1 MPEMPK
7 FLDRELSWLEFN
19 QRVLDRAL
27 DERTPLMERLKFLAI
42 TGSNL
47 DEFYRV
53 RVGTLKI
60 VLRRGITRVSLSGLN
75 PAEQLAAVQ
84 MRAAKMFTDQ
94 YACLRELEPLLASEG
109 LRRVTSEGLSGTQQ
123 RILRQ
128 VFEKEILSVLTPT
141 ALVGESF
148 PHLPNELV
156 HLLVRLRPENPR
168 EFEGMLEED
177 GTRYAI
183 VPAAHILT
191 RFFSVPTEQG
201 FAYILVEDL
210 VKHFISELFP
220 GDKIEE
226 CVPFRCLRN
235 AEVELQEFS
244 PAGLAWEM
252 EETLQGR
259 SEADWVR
266 LEVAAEASDT
276 LVTDLTR
283 ALNLDAADVHRLD
296 GPLDLGS
303 FMELSGRQGFDKLK
317 FEPWPSV
324 IPPQVPS
331 EELMFDI
338 LSDRDVL
345 LYHPYDSY
353 DPVVRFLEEAAE
365 DADVLAIKQTLYRVS
380 RDSRIVQALIRA
392 VENGKHVTVLVELK
406 ARFDEARNL
415 RQAAELERSGAHVI
429 WGVKGYKTHAKVCI
443 VVRREPHGIQRY
455 VHFGTGNY
463 NETTSRIYSDVSL
476 LTANEDLGADAVAFF
491 NAIAGYSHPQNYR
504 RLEAAPIGLREAL
517 LDMIRGE
524 TQRAKA
530 RQPARILA
538 KVNAL
543 VDPQIIEALYEAS
556 QAGVEIKLN
565 IRGICCLRPGVPGL
579 SENIEVLSI
588 VDRFLEHARILYF
601 HHGGAERMFISSA
614 DWMQRNLDQRQELL
628 VPVDDPASRRR
639 MMSIL
644 ETCLADNVSS
654 SRLLPDGRYERRTPG
669 DSPSRRAQEEL
680 YQAARRALRSDQR
693 RQRTR
698 FEPHRPS

>member
-276 LVTDLTR
+276 LVTVFSR
-283 ALNLDAADVHRLD
+283 FD
-296 GPLDLGS
+296 G
-303 FMELSGRQGFDKLK
+303 EK
-317 FEPWPSV
+317 
-324 IPPQVPS
+324 
-331 EELMFDI
+331 
-338 LSDRDVL
+338 VL
-345 LYHPYDSY
+345 LEVVDTGPGVSPELQDRIF
-353 DPVVRFLEEAAE
+353 DPFFTTKDVGQGTGLGLSVSLE
-365 DADVLAIKQTLYRVS
+365 
-380 RDSRIVQALIRA
+380 
-392 VENGKHVTVLVELK
+392 LVE
-406 ARFDEARNL
+406 RNGGNLSL
-415 RQAAELERSGAHVI
+415 RSQVGRGATFSI
-429 WGVKGYKTHAKVCI
+429 AL
-443 VVRREPHGIQRY
+443 PPY
-455 VHFGTGNY
+455 VEEEG
-463 NETTSRIYSDVSL
+463 
-476 LTANEDLGADAVAFF
+476 
-491 NAIAGYSHPQNYR
+491 
-504 RLEAAPIGLREAL
+504 
-517 LDMIRGE
+517 
-524 TQRAKA
+524 
-530 RQPARILA
+530 
-538 KVNAL
+538 
-543 VDPQIIEALYEAS
+543 
-556 QAGVEIKLN
+556 
-565 IRGICCLRPGVPGL
+565 
-579 SENIEVLSI
+579 
-588 VDRFLEHARILYF
+588 
-601 HHGGAERMFISSA
+601 
-614 DWMQRNLDQRQELL
+614 ELL
-628 VPVDDPASRRR
+628 
-639 MMSIL
+639 
-644 ETCLADNVSS
+644 E
-654 SRLLPDGRYERRTPG
+654 
-669 DSPSRRAQEEL
+669 
-680 YQAARRALRSDQR
+680 
-693 RQRTR
+693 
-698 FEPHRPS
+698 